1 MEVGRTTGGDR
12 GRIQEEE
19 DRLGRAAQKE
29 VWRIMEADKEMKMG
43 NSRYE
48 RDFQW

>member
-1 MEVGRTTGGDR
+1 MEVGRRTGEDR

-29 VWRIMEADKEMKMG
+29 VWRIMEADRETKMG